1 VSLASAT
8 GPSESSGTL
17 LARPYPGG
25 SATVVLGGDNA
36 QWTTNNH
43 ALGLGSFEAIAAA
56 EAVVRQAPGGVD
68 SINFGFEHSNL
79 STETLLARP
88 SPGGDDKVH
97 LGGDKAEW
105 DTSGSTLGA
114 GSVEAIAQAEPRSR
128 PPPGGADSVDAINE
142 APVAAPLSAQELMAR
157 PATGGK
163 ASIVLGGD
171 TSNWTTSQ
179 GETHVQKEIAG
190 SEVEYQAPGGT
201 ASVDFGAIT
210 NCKLTVEELLARPA
224 PGGEKTFTFGQMP
237 VHSPIAS
244 DLRLRPSPGGS
255 ANVVLGSDDGQWDTS
270 SQTHNG
276 EVGLTALPYVRPPPG
291 GVDSVNMAAPKDM
304 TSVETL
310 LARPAPGGRTTVV
323 LGGDDSSWKSCSNAV
338 GVGCTDAASAAHI
351 ASGAM
356 DSIDFT
362 GGGST
367 PAKPMRIMSA
377 TPGTAGSLVLNDIAA
392 SPEVGVSSNRF
403 ASGSNQNAGNCI
415 TNKSTT
421 RLHQAPG
428 GTSSI
433 DLSDGSC
440 PVSKATTSSNRFAN
454 GTNQN
459 QGNWITDRSST
470 RLQQAPGGAS
480 SIDLSDN
487 SFCHAVGV
495 SASPFPAG
503 SPLGSPPTNR
513 SSTKVRHAPG
523 GASTLCLGEMS
534 EQNENV
540 NNANIQQSQPI
551 MKKHPLH
558 DLTAGEDTTNVVL
571 G

>member
-1 VSLASAT
+1 
-8 GPSESSGTL
+8 
-17 LARPYPGG
+17 
-25 SATVVLGGDNA
+25 
-36 QWTTNNH
+36 
-43 ALGLGSFEAIAAA
+43 
-56 EAVVRQAPGGVD
+56 
-68 SINFGFEHSNL
+68 
-79 STETLLARP
+79 
-88 SPGGDDKVH
+88 
-97 LGGDKAEW
+97 
-105 DTSGSTLGA
+105 
-114 GSVEAIAQAEPRSR
+114 
-128 PPPGGADSVDAINE
+128 
-142 APVAAPLSAQELMAR
+142 
-157 PATGGK
+157 
-163 ASIVLGGD
+163 
-171 TSNWTTSQ
+171 
-179 GETHVQKEIAG
+179 
-190 SEVEYQAPGGT
+190 
-201 ASVDFGAIT
+201 
-210 NCKLTVEELLARPA
+210 
-224 PGGEKTFTFGQMP
+224 
-237 VHSPIAS
+237 
-244 DLRLRPSPGGS
+244 
-255 ANVVLGSDDGQWDTS
+255 
-270 SQTHNG
+270 
-276 EVGLTALPYVRPPPG
+276 
-291 GVDSVNMAAPKDM
+291 
-304 TSVETL
+304 
-310 LARPAPGGRTTVV
+310 
-323 LGGDDSSWKSCSNAV
+323 
-338 GVGCTDAASAAHI
+338 
-351 ASGAM
+351 M

-362 GGGST
+362 GGGAT
-367 PAKPMRIMSA
+367 PAKPMRIMNA
-377 TPGTAGSLVLNDIAA
+377 IPGTAGSLVLNDIAA